1 MDYLLGIDA
10 GTTAFKA
17 VLFDQEGKEIAVAA
31 CEYDLEYP
39 HPGWV
44 ELDVEKYWEALKS
57 VIRIIL
63 TKYTGS
69 TKEIKALAIAS
80 QGETL
85 ICVDHIGNPLRKA
98 IVWLDN
104 RAGPEAELIRSAFG
118 TDIAFKITGQP
129 DIVPT
134 WPAAKIL
141 WIKKNEP
148 VLFSN
153 VSKFLLLEDYL
164 IYRLTNKFIA
174 EGSLL
179 SSTLMFD
186 INKGQWWPDM
196 LKFIGINYGQLP
208 EITKSGQIISEI
220 TDKAAKETC
229 LCKETIVVSGAF
241 DHAASA
247 IGSGNTGF
255 RFITESTGSTL
266 AICANVPKPVYD
278 PKHIIPCHYHAIPDA
293 YFLLPWCQTAGM
305 VYKWFRDGFYNGIK
319 SGVESNSQALYK
331 FMDED
336 AAVISPGSDGLL
348 LLPHLAGAFTPES
361 NPNAKGVF
369 FGISLQTGKAHFT
382 RAILEAIA
390 FMLKRNIRLLEGMG
404 HEVNEIRSNGG
415 GSKSDLWNQIKAD
428 VCQKPVVTV
437 KVTET
442 ASLGAAMLAG
452 YGLNFFNN
460 LEEASEKM
468 IQLNERYIP
477 DKLNDVIYS
486 EAYDR
491 YINLYNLLEPM
502 F

>member
-17 VLFDQEGKEIAVAA
+17 VLFDQNGKETAVAT
-31 CEYDLEYP
+31 CEYDLDYP
-39 HPGWV
+39 QSEWV
-44 ELDVEKYWEALKS
+44 ELDAEKYWEAFKS

-63 TKYTGS
+63 LKYSGNT
-69 TKEIKALAIAS
+69 EDIKALAIAS
-80 QGETL
+80 QAETL
-85 ICVDHIGNPLRKA
+85 IPVDHMGKPLRKA

-104 RAGPEAELIRSAFG
+104 RAGLEAEQIKSAFG
-118 TDIAFKITGQP
+118 TDVAYKITGQP

-141 WIKKNEP
+141 WMRKNEP
-148 VLFSN
+148 ELFKK
-153 VSKFLLLEDYL
+153 VFKFLLLEDYL
-164 IYRLTNKFIA
+164 IFRLTNRFIS

-186 INKGQWWPDM
+186 INTGQWWQDM
-196 LKFIGINYGQLP
+196 LKFIGINSGQLP
-208 EITKSGQIISEI
+208 EISKSGQVISEI
-220 TDKAAKETC
+220 TEKVAKESG

-255 RFITESTGSTL
+255 RFVTESTGSTL
-266 AICANVPKPVYD
+266 AICANVQKPVYD
-278 PKHIIPCHYHAIPDA
+278 PKQIIPCQYHAIPDA

-305 VYKWFRDGFYNGIK
+305 VYKWFRDVFYNGIK
-319 SGVESNSQALYK
+319 SGDESDLQAFYK

-336 AAVISPGSDGLL
+336 AAIIRPGSDGLL

-361 NPNAKGVF
+361 NPNARGVF
-369 FGISLQTGKAHFT
+369 FGISLQTDKAHFT

-390 FMLKRNIRLLEGMG
+390 FMLKRNIRLLEDMG

-452 YGLNFFNN
+452 YALNLFNN
-460 LEEASEKM
+460 LDEASEKM
-468 IQLNERYIP
+468 IRLNERYIP
-477 DKLNDVIYS
+477 DKLNDAVYS

-491 YINLYNLLEPM
+491 YINLYKLLEPM

>member
-17 VLFDQEGKEIAVAA
+17 VLFDIYGEEIAVATY
-31 CEYDLEYP
+31 EYNLEYP
-39 HPGWV
+39 FHEGV
-44 ELDVEKYWEALKS
+44 ELDPEKYWEAFKS
-57 VIRIIL
+57 VIRIIFS
-63 TKYTGS
+63 KYKGN

-80 QGETL
+80 QAETL
-85 ICVDHIGNPLRKA
+85 ISVDPRGKPLRKA

-104 RAGPEAELIRSAFG
+104 RAGSEAEQIKSAFG
-118 TDIAFKITGQP
+118 RDIVFKISGQP

-141 WIKKNEP
+141 WMRKNEP
-148 VLFSN
+148 ELFN
-153 VSKFLLLEDYL
+153 KVSRFLLLEDYL
-164 IYRLTNKFIA
+164 VFRLTNKYVS

-186 INKGQWWPDM
+186 INTGQWWQDM
-196 LKFIGINYGQLP
+196 LKFIGISAGQLP

-220 TDKAAKETC
+220 TDKAANETG
-229 LCKETIVVSGAF
+229 LCKTTIVVSGAF

-255 RFITESTGSTL
+255 KFMTESTGSTL
-266 AICANVPKPVYD
+266 AICANVPEPVYD
-278 PKHIIPCHYHAIPDA
+278 PMRIIPCHYHAIPDA

-305 VYKWFRDGFYNGIK
+305 VYKWFRDEFYNEIK
-319 SGVESNSQALYK
+319 SGVKSNPEALYK
-331 FMDED
+331 LMDD
-336 AAVISPGSDGLL
+336 SAAAISPGSDGLL

-361 NPNAKGVF
+361 NPNARGVF

-390 FMLKRNIRLLEGMG
+390 FMLRRNISLLEGMG

-452 YGLNFFNN
+452 YALNFFSN
-460 LEEASEKM
+460 LDEASEKM
-468 IQLNERYIP
+468 IRLNKRYIP
-477 DKLNDVIYS
+477 EKLNDAVYS
-486 EAYDR
+486 KAYDR